1 MDAMKYPF
9 LVFKGGRDPAACLFE
24 SEEFKARAPWQR
36 VVSSTFKPH
45 GFGDFRLHANVAA
58 MCEWVERTA
67 GPGRNFNIV
76 ILEDQPVRMYLDLDM
91 ATTADTRESRHIE
104 LMLGDVRAVLE
115 DAFASAYPAHHTAAA
130 GLGSDRWWYFS
141 ASNSTKAS
149 YHLHAD
155 PDSPHPVWSSATEL
169 GVFMKRHVRP
179 LLEREW
185 LAGEPRAR
193 RLALNAAEGQDP
205 HSLNWFID
213 FSVYSRQRSLK
224 MPLCRK
230 PGKTAMTLL
239 RAPAGVQD
247 TSERKQLKVGMPQ
260 VWADSEAAAAAL
272 QLLPDL
278 TSSSARTRTAAGT
291 GGAAAGTRYEAKA
304 ASAFAGS
311 DKDEAQ
317 RAAIVL
323 QLLQPANVGPAAR
336 WSSFEVSVAART
348 ADGTLA
354 KQSARCPWK
363 EGIHNSNQLKVSI
376 KNGQLHVS

>member
-1 MDAMKYPF
+1 MDTKKYPF

-45 GFGDFRLHANVAA
+45 GFGDFMLHAIGAA
-58 MCEWVERTA
+58 VCELVERTA
-67 GPGRNFNIV
+67 APERNFNIV

-91 ATTADTRESRHIE
+91 ATTADTTETLSRHIE

-115 DAFASAYPAHHTAAA
+115 DAFASAYPAHHTAAN

-193 RLALNAAEGQDP
+193 RLALNAAEGQDLR
-205 HSLNWFID
+205 SLNWFID
-213 FSVYSRQRSLK
+213 FSVYSRQRSFK
-224 MPLCRK
+224 MPLCCK
-230 PGKTAMTLL
+230 PDKTAMTLL

-247 TSERKQLKVGMPQ
+247 TSERKQLKVGMP
-260 VWADSEAAAAAL
+260 AGRDRSAAA
-272 QLLPDL
+272 
-278 TSSSARTRTAAGT
+278 TAG
-291 GGAAAGTRYEAKA
+291 
-304 ASAFAGS
+304 
-311 DKDEAQ
+311 Q
-317 RAAIVL
+317 RWPGRPLVL
-323 QLLQPANVGPAAR
+323 V
-336 WSSFEVSVAART
+336 
-348 ADGTLA
+348 
-354 KQSARCPWK
+354 
-363 EGIHNSNQLKVSI
+363 
-376 KNGQLHVS
+376 